1 MPAFSDTSDVLNL
14 STALRRA
21 SVKRMAF
28 DPTDP
33 AHCASLACFI
43 QTGNWGDVQFYCE
56 HPFTDVPMTVLMKY
70 AGHQLGVSRLT
81 SAEIANLRA
90 VEAA

>member
-1 MPAFSDTSDVLNL
+1 
-14 STALRRA
+14 
-21 SVKRMAF
+21 
-28 DPTDP
+28 
-33 AHCASLACFI
+33 
-43 QTGNWGDVQFYCE
+43 
-56 HPFTDVPMTVLMKY
+56 MTVLMKY